1 MGLLR
6 TAGRV
11 VSRAG
16 PRLTRWLLL
25 AGFAGGGAAAG
36 AQPND
41 PFTADRPVEAMAGK
55 QVVFETT
62 HGTFVIEVLPEKAP
76 NHAAFFLLQAE
87 QGNYDG
93 TAFHRIIARGIVQGG
108 DPVTKD
114 PDATADYGAGGLLR
128 LAREPN
134 DELHVRGAVSA
145 VQVPGQPD
153 SAGSQFFV
161 VITDQPGLDGHYTV
175 FGRIVEGLRPL
186 TRISE
191 LPADANGLP
200 AERVEVVRATVRDRP
215 PEVAPPFTDE
225 TDAELAGWRV
235 VLETRLGE
243 IPIGVFPDVAPNH
256 ARNFLRLAAL
266 GAYDGTAFHRVVPGF
281 MVQTGWMETREPE
294 IPEAVERL
302 IVNLQPEF
310 NDRPHVPGT
319 VSMARLEALDS
330 AMTSFFIMTGAAPAL
345 DGEYTVFGEVLSGY
359 EIVEQIVSLPAGPDE
374 APLERIEILRARVE
388 RAAPPQ

>member
-1 MGLLR
+1 MVSPERARCARRAFASVLCLFAA
-6 TAGRV
+6 TA
-11 VSRAG
+11 
-16 PRLTRWLLL
+16 L
-25 AGFAGGGAAAG
+25 G
-36 AQPND
+36 AQTND
-41 PFTADRPVEAMAGK
+41 LFTADRPVEAMAGK

-62 HGTFVIEVLPEKAP
+62 HGTFVIDLLPEKAP

-87 QGNYDG
+87 AGDYDG
-93 TAFHRIIARGIVQGG
+93 TAFHRVIARGIVQGG
-108 DPVTKD
+108 DPVSRD
-114 PDATADYGAGGLLR
+114 PEAVEDYGTGGLVR

-175 FGRIVEGLRPL
+175 FGRVVEGLRPL

-191 LPADANGLP
+191 LPADAKGLP

-215 PEVAPPFTDE
+215 PEVAPPFTE
-225 TDAELAGWRV
+225 ESDADLAGWQV
-235 VLETRLGE
+235 VLETPLGE
-243 IPIGVFPDVAPNH
+243 IGIRVFPEVAPNH

-294 IPEAVERL
+294 IPESVERH

-310 NDRPHVPGT
+310 NDRPHGPGT
-319 VSMARLEALDS
+319 VSMARLDALDS
-330 AMTSFFIMTGAAPAL
+330 AMTSFFIMTGTAPAL
-345 DGEYTVFGEVLSGY
+345 DGEYTVFGEVSSGY
-359 EIVEQIVSLPAGPDE
+359 DVAEAIVALPAGEDE
-374 APLERIEILRARVE
+374 APLERIAILRARVE
-388 RAAPPQ
+388 PAAPPQ